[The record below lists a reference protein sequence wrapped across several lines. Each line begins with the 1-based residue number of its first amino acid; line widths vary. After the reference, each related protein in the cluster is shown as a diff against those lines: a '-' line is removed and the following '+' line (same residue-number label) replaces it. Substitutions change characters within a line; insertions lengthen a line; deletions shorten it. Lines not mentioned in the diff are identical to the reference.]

1 MKATPEYASIPEAG
15 TLRFL
20 FHRQWLHLVGL
31 MLLVPICWA
40 FAAPALGAGEWLGFS
55 DTEWFWASVVA
66 AIVHQVI
73 VALIFRAQL
82 GWSILTRLFGKA
94 DMIVWGIVFMPL
106 LIARPI
112 LILGVAIA
120 NAGTADLPR
129 GFELAA
135 GTALMIPAV
144 YAGYSVGRYFGID
157 RALGGDHFRQRYR
170 DMPMVRE
177 GAFAWTSNAM
187 YALVFLGL
195 WGIGLLTGSLAAL
208 AAALFQHAYIWVH
221 YYCTE
226 APDMALI
233 YGRAG
238 NSGSDENRT

>member
-1 MKATPEYASIPEAG
+1 MKTTAEYASIPEAG
-15 TLRFL
+15 TLEFL
-20 FHRQWLHLVGL
+20 FHRQGLHLLALVF
-31 MLLVPICWA
+31 LVPICWA
-40 FAAPALGAGEWLGFS
+40 FAAPALGDGEWLGIA

-73 VALIFRAQL
+73 VAFIFRAQL

-94 DMIVWGIVFMPL
+94 DMVVWGIVFMPL
-106 LIARPI
+106 LFARPL
-112 LILGVAIA
+112 LILGLAVADM
-120 NAGTADLPR
+120 GTADLPR
-129 GFELAA
+129 WFELAA
-135 GTALMIPAV
+135 GSVLLIPAI

-195 WGIGLLTGSLAAL
+195 WGIALLTGSLAAL

-226 APDMALI
+226 EPDMELI
-233 YGRAG
+233 YGVAG

>member
-1 MKATPEYASIPEAG
+1 MKTTAEYASIPEAG
-15 TLRFL
+15 TLEFL
-20 FHRQWLHLVGL
+20 FHRQGLHLLALVF
-31 MLLVPICWA
+31 LVPICWA
-40 FAAPALGAGEWLGFS
+40 FAAPALGDGEWLGIA

-73 VALIFRAQL
+73 VAFIFRSQL

-94 DMIVWGIVFMPL
+94 DMVVWGIVFMPL
-106 LIARPI
+106 LFARPL
-112 LILGVAIA
+112 LILGLAVADM
-120 NAGTADLPR
+120 GTADLPR
-129 GFELAA
+129 WFELTA
-135 GTALMIPAV
+135 GSALLIPAI

-195 WGIGLLTGSLAAL
+195 WGIALLTGSLAAL

-226 APDMALI
+226 EPDMELI
-233 YGRAG
+233 YGVAG

>member
-1 MKATPEYASIPEAG
+1 MKTTAEYASIPEAG
-15 TLRFL
+15 TLEFL
-20 FHRQWLHLVGL
+20 FHRQGLHLLALVF
-31 MLLVPICWA
+31 LVPICWA
-40 FAAPALGAGEWLGFS
+40 FAAPALGDGEWLGIA
-55 DTEWFWASVVA
+55 DTEWFCASVVA

-73 VALIFRAQL
+73 VAFIFRSQL

-94 DMIVWGIVFMPL
+94 DMVVWGIVFMPL
-106 LIARPI
+106 LFARPL
-112 LILGVAIA
+112 LILGLAVADM
-120 NAGTADLPR
+120 GTADLPR
-129 GFELAA
+129 WFELAA
-135 GTALMIPAV
+135 GSVLLIPAI

-195 WGIGLLTGSLAAL
+195 WSIALLTGSLAAL

-226 APDMALI
+226 EPDMDLI
-233 YGRAG
+233 YGVAG

>member
-31 MLLVPICWA
+31 VLLVPICWA
-40 FAAPALGAGEWLGFS
+40 FAAPALGDGEWLGVS
-55 DTEWFWASVVA
+55 DTEWFWASIVT

-73 VALIFRAQL
+73 VAFVFRAQL
-82 GWSILTRLFGKA
+82 GWSILTRVFGKA

-112 LILGVAIA
+112 LILGVAVA

-195 WGIGLLTGSLAAL
+195 WGIALLTGSLAAL

-233 YGRAG
+233 YGGTG
-238 NSGSDENRT
+238 NSGSDENLT

>member
-40 FAAPALGAGEWLGFS
+40 FAAPALGDGEWLGVS

-73 VALIFRAQL
+73 VAFIFRAQL

-129 GFELAA
+129 GFELGA

-195 WGIGLLTGSLAAL
+195 WGIALLTGSLAAL
-208 AAALFQHAYIWVH
+208 AAALFQHSYIWVH

-233 YGRAG
+233 YGGAG
-238 NSGSDENRT
+238 NSGSDENLT

>member
-1 MKATPEYASIPEAG
+1 MKTTAEYASIPEAG
-15 TLRFL
+15 TLEFL
-20 FHRQWLHLVGL
+20 FHRQGLHLLGL
-31 MLLVPICWA
+31 VFLVPICWA
-40 FAAPALGAGEWLGFS
+40 FAAPALGDGEWLGIS

-73 VALIFRAQL
+73 VAFIFRAQL
-82 GWSILTRLFGKA
+82 GWSILTRLFGRA
-94 DMIVWGIVFMPL
+94 DMVVWGIVFMPL
-106 LIARPI
+106 LFARPL
-112 LILGVAIA
+112 LISGLAVADM
-120 NAGTADLPR
+120 GTADLPR
-129 GFELAA
+129 WFELAA
-135 GTALMIPAV
+135 GSALLIPAI

-157 RALGGDHFRQRYR
+157 RALGADHFRQRYR

-195 WGIGLLTGSLAAL
+195 WGIALLTGSLAAL

-221 YYCTE
+221 YYWTE
-226 APDMALI
+226 EPDMELI
-233 YGRAG
+233 YGVAG

>member
-1 MKATPEYASIPEAG
+1 MKTTSEYASIPEAG
-15 TLRFL
+15 TLEFL
-20 FHRQWLHLVGL
+20 FHRQGLHLLALVF
-31 MLLVPICWA
+31 LVPICWA
-40 FAAPALGAGEWLGFS
+40 FAAPALGDGEWLGIS

-73 VALIFRAQL
+73 VAFIFRAQL

-94 DMIVWGIVFMPL
+94 DMVLWGIVFMPL
-106 LIARPI
+106 LFARPL
-112 LILGVAIA
+112 LILGLAVADM
-120 NAGTADLPR
+120 GSADLPR
-129 GFELAA
+129 WFELTA
-135 GTALMIPAV
+135 GSALLIPSI

-195 WGIGLLTGSLAAL
+195 WGIALLTGSLAAL

-226 APDMALI
+226 EPDMELI
-233 YGRAG
+233 YGVAG

>member
-1 MKATPEYASIPEAG
+1 
-15 TLRFL
+15 
-20 FHRQWLHLVGL
+20 

-40 FAAPALGAGEWLGFS
+40 FAAPALGDGQWFGVS
-55 DTEWFWASVVA
+55 DTKWFWASVVA

-82 GWSILTRLFGKA
+82 GWSILTRVFGKA

-106 LIARPI
+106 LLARPI
-112 LILGVAIA
+112 LILGLAMA
-120 NAGTADLPR
+120 GAGTAELPR
-129 GFELAA
+129 WFELAA
-135 GTALMIPAV
+135 AIALMIPAV

-170 DMPMVRE
+170 EMPMVRE

-187 YALVFLGL
+187 YGVVSLGL
-195 WGIGLLTGSLAAL
+195 WSIALFAGALAAL
-208 AAALFQHAYIWVH
+208 AAALFQHAYILVH

-226 APDMALI
+226 EPDMALI
-233 YGRAG
+233 YGATG
-238 NSGSDENRT
+238 NSESDENRT

>member
-20 FHRQWLHLVGL
+20 FHRQWLHLLGL
-31 MLLVPICWA
+31 VLLVPICGA
-40 FAAPALGAGEWLGFS
+40 FAAPALGAGEWLGVS

-73 VALIFRAQL
+73 VAFIFRAQL

-94 DMIVWGIVFMPL
+94 DMLVWGIVFMPL

-112 LILGVAIA
+112 LILGVAVA

-129 GFELAA
+129 AFELAA

-170 DMPMVRE
+170 EMPMVRE

-195 WGIGLLTGSLAAL
+195 WGIALLTGSLAAL

-233 YGRAG
+233 YGGTG
-238 NSGSDENRT
+238 NSGSDENLT

>member
-1 MKATPEYASIPEAG
+1 MKATPEYASIREAG

-31 MLLVPICWA
+31 VLLVPICWA
-40 FAAPALGAGEWLGFS
+40 FAAPALGDGEWLGVS
-55 DTEWFWASVVA
+55 DTEWFWASIVT

-73 VALIFRAQL
+73 VAFVFRAQL
-82 GWSILTRLFGKA
+82 GWSILTRVFGKA

-112 LILGVAIA
+112 LILGVAVA

-195 WGIGLLTGSLAAL
+195 WGIALLTGSLAAL

-233 YGRAG
+233 YGGTG

>member
-15 TLRFL
+15 TQRFL

-31 MLLVPICWA
+31 VLLVPICWA
-40 FAAPALGAGEWLGFS
+40 FAAPALGDGEWLGVS
-55 DTEWFWASVVA
+55 DTEWFWASIVT

-73 VALIFRAQL
+73 VAFVFRAQL
-82 GWSILTRLFGKA
+82 GWSILTRVFGKA

-112 LILGVAIA
+112 LILGVAVA

-195 WGIGLLTGSLAAL
+195 WGIALLTGSLAAL

-233 YGRAG
+233 YGGTG

>member
-1 MKATPEYASIPEAG
+1 MKTSSEYASIPEAG
-15 TLRFL
+15 TLAFL

-31 MLLVPICWA
+31 ALLVPICWA
-40 FAAPALGAGEWLGFS
+40 FAKPTLGDGEWLGIS

-73 VALIFRAQL
+73 VAFIFRAQL

-106 LIARPI
+106 LIARPL
-112 LILGVAIA
+112 LILGVAIS

-129 GFELAA
+129 WFELAA
-135 GTALMIPAV
+135 GTTLMVPAA
-144 YAGYSVGRYFGID
+144 YAAYSVGRYFGLD

-170 DMPMVRE
+170 EMPMVRE

-195 WGIGLLTGSLAAL
+195 WGIALLTGSLAAL

-221 YYCTE
+221 FYCTE

-233 YGRAG
+233 YGGADS
-238 NSGSDENRT
+238 SGSDENRT

>member
-31 MLLVPICWA
+31 VLLVPICWA
-40 FAAPALGAGEWLGFS
+40 FAAPALGDGEWLGFS

-73 VALIFRAQL
+73 VAFIFRAQL

-94 DMIVWGIVFMPL
+94 DMIVWGVVFMPL

-135 GTALMIPAV
+135 GTALMIPAA

-195 WGIGLLTGSLAAL
+195 WGIALLTGSLAAL

>member
-31 MLLVPICWA
+31 VLLVPICGA
-40 FAAPALGAGEWLGFS
+40 FAAPALGAGEWLGVS
-55 DTEWFWASVVA
+55 DTEWFWASVVV

-73 VALIFRAQL
+73 VAFIFRAQL
-82 GWSILTRLFGKA
+82 GWSILTRLFGKT

-112 LILGVAIA
+112 LILGVAVA
-120 NAGTADLPR
+120 NAGTADLSR
-129 GFELAA
+129 WFELAA
-135 GTALMIPAV
+135 GTALMIPAI

-195 WGIGLLTGSLAAL
+195 WGIALLTGSLAAL

-226 APDMALI
+226 EPDMALI
-233 YGRAG
+233 YGGTG
-238 NSGSDENRT
+238 NSGSDENLT

>member
-31 MLLVPICWA
+31 VLLVPICWA
-40 FAAPALGAGEWLGFS
+40 FAAPALGDGEWLGVS
-55 DTEWFWASVVA
+55 DTEWFWASIVT

-73 VALIFRAQL
+73 VAFVFRAQL
-82 GWSILTRLFGKA
+82 GWSILTRVFGKA

-112 LILGVAIA
+112 LILGVAVA

-170 DMPMVRE
+170 DMPMVRD

-195 WGIGLLTGSLAAL
+195 WGIALLTGSLAAL

-233 YGRAG
+233 YGGTG

>member
-1 MKATPEYASIPEAG
+1 MPSSKQYASISEAG
-15 TLRFL
+15 TLAFL
-20 FHRQWLHLVGL
+20 AHRQWLHLAAL
-31 MLLVPICWA
+31 ALLVPICWA
-40 FAAPALGAGEWLGFS
+40 FAAPALGDGQWLGLS
-55 DTEWFWASVVA
+55 DTEWFWASVIG

-73 VALIFRAQL
+73 VAFVFRAQL

-94 DMIVWGIVFMPL
+94 DMIVWGIIFMPL

-112 LILGVAIA
+112 LILGVAMA
-120 NAGTADLPR
+120 DAGTAGLPR
-129 GFELAA
+129 WFELTA
-135 GTALMIPAV
+135 GGALMVPAV
-144 YAGYSVGRYFGID
+144 YAAYSVGRYFGLD

-170 DMPMVRE
+170 EMPMVRE

-195 WGIGLLTGSLAAL
+195 WSIALFTGSLAAL

-226 APDMALI
+226 LPDMDLI
-233 YGRAG
+233 Y
-238 NSGSDENRT
+238 NGSAQASP